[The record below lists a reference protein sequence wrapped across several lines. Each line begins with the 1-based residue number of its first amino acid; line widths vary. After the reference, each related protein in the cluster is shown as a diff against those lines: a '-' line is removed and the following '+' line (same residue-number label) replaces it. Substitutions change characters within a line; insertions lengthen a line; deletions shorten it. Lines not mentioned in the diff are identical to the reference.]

1 LIIPPQPGY
10 LSLREIGG
18 EVNKLK
24 TMSEKVEPGKNEI
37 IKLESANDL
46 RRTMDG
52 YFSRLKEAA
61 ETRSRKIA
69 WCTSVG
75 PAELLYS
82 MGFEVY
88 FPENHGAML
97 GAGKNAD
104 KYIPTAVTHGYSPD
118 ICSYLT
124 SDIGAFLQNE
134 TPLQKSGFSSVPRP
148 DILVYN
154 TNQCREVEDWFSFYS
169 RHFRVPVVGIHTP
182 LCISELS
189 PEIIKTVSDQYHR
202 IIPELEKAAGHKFD
216 IDRFRESVG
225 LSHDGCVL
233 WKLVLQKARH
243 HPSPINFFD
252 SAIHMGPIVVMR
264 GTKDAV
270 DYYKILLAE
279 LEKRIEENISAVPS
293 ERFRVYWEGM
303 PLWYRLSN
311 LAKLFAK
318 LDTCIVASTYC
329 NSWVFD
335 DLDPDDPF
343 GSSALAYCKLFI
355 VRSDEVKEKIL
366 ERLLEE
372 FTINGI
378 IFHESK
384 TCARNS
390 NNRFGL
396 QNRLFNRTGI
406 PYLEINGDLND
417 PRCYSEEQSI
427 IAIETFV
434 DQLSGKM
441 KVLQT

>member
-1 LIIPPQPGY
+1 
-10 LSLREIGG
+10 
-18 EVNKLK
+18 
-24 TMSEKVEPGKNEI
+24 MSDKVIQDKNELV
-37 IKLESANDL
+37 KLTSVNDL
-46 RRTMDG
+46 RTTMDG
-52 YFSRLKEAA
+52 YFARLKEAS
-61 ETRSRKIA
+61 ETGARKIA

-104 KYIPTAVTHGYSPD
+104 KYIPTAVAHGYSPD

-134 TPLQKSGFSSVPRP
+134 TPLQKSGFKSVPRP
-148 DILVYN
+148 DILVFN
-154 TNQCREVEDWFSFYS
+154 TNQCREVEDWFSFYA
-169 RHFRVPVVGIHTP
+169 RHFNVPIVGIHTP
-182 LCISELS
+182 LCISDLS
-189 PEIIKTVSDQYHR
+189 KEIITSVAEQYHR
-202 IIPELEKAAGHKFD
+202 IIPEIEKVAGRKFD
-216 IDRFRESVG
+216 LDSFRETVG

-233 WKLVLQKARH
+233 WKQVLEKARNI
-243 HPSPINFFD
+243 PSPINFFD
-252 SAIHMGPIVVMR
+252 AAIHMGPIVVMR
-264 GTKDAV
+264 GTPYANE
-270 DYYKILLAE
+270 YYKILLAE
-279 LEKRIEENISAVPS
+279 LESRIENRISAVPV
-293 ERFRVYWEGM
+293 ERLRLYWDGM

-311 LAKLFAK
+311 LAKLFAR

-335 DLDPDDPF
+335 DLDPADPF
-343 GSSALAYCKLFI
+343 LSSALAYSKLFI
-355 VRSDEVKEKIL
+355 VRSDTVKEKVL
-366 ERLLEE
+366 EQLMQD
-372 FTINGI
+372 FSINGI
-378 IFHESK
+378 IYHESK

-396 QNRLFNRTGI
+396 QNRLSKKTGI

-427 IAIETFV
+427 IAIETFI
-434 DQLSGKM
+434 DQLSGK
-441 KVLQT
+441 